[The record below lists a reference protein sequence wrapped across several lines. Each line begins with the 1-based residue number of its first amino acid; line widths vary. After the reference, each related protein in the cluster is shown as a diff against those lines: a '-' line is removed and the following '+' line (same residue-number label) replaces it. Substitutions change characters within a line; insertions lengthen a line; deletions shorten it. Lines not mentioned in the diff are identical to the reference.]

1 VKRAKDVLAPVI
13 AAVCNASLQ
22 SGFFPQSQKLAR
34 VTARLKQPSMDPD
47 DLNAFHPITNLTFL
61 SKIVERV
68 VTKQFTSHDALN
80 GLFPERQSAYRQFHS
95 TESAVLVLHN
105 DIVCATDRG
114 EITGLVLLDL
124 SSAFDTV
131 DNTSLLSILESR
143 FSVTGQ
149 SLAWFRS
156 YLTDRAQV
164 FTIRSSP
171 TSPIP
176 LISGIPQGSGLG
188 PTMFIS
194 YTENTTPI
202 FFHAHSPISSVC

>member
-1 VKRAKDVLAPVI
+1 M
-13 AAVCNASLQ
+13 N
-22 SGFFPQSQKLAR
+22 
-34 VTARLKQPSMDPD
+34 PD
-47 DLNAFHPITNLTFL
+47 DLNSFRPISNLTFL

-68 VTKQFTSHDALN
+68 VTKQFTSHAALN
-80 GLFPERQSAYRQFHS
+80 GLFPERQYAYRQFHF
-95 TESAVLVLHN
+95 TESAVLALHN
-105 DIVCATDRG
+105 DIVCAIDRG

-124 SSAFDTV
+124 SSVFDTV
-131 DNTSLLSILESR
+131 DHTSLLSILESR

-164 FTIRSSP
+164 FTTRSSQ
-171 TSPIP
+171 TFPIP
-176 LISGIPQGSGLG
+176 LTSGIPQGSGLG

-202 FFHAHSPISSVC
+202 FFHVHRPISSVCRRYLHVIL